1 MVGWDGGCGARASG
15 RRAGRRVRSSG
26 VYNLVDTSEP
36 LEIVSGY
43 RSPKTNAMLRS
54 RSRGVA
60 RNSYHTRG
68 KAVDMTLKSRSVSQM
83 ARAALSLRA
92 GGVGKYSR
100 SKFVHVDSG
109 PIRDWGR

>member
-1 MVGWDGGCGARASG
+1 MTVGNKHEVELATQII
-15 RRAGRRVRSSG
+15 
-26 VYNLVDTSEP
+26 L
-36 LEIVSGY
+36 
-43 RSPKTNAMLRS
+43 
-54 RSRGVA
+54 
-60 RNSYHTRG
+60 G

-92 GGVGKYSR
+92 GGVGRYTR